1 MHARS
6 KTTACTFGPREMFG
20 GSSSHRDHVSAL
32 NLESTGQIYHSPAQC
47 PKNGD
52 CSKEMP
58 VLNRKHSH
66 KTITITVNPWDF
78 AGLPWFPPVFWANPT
93 SFLSGIHRKRFG
105 ERRTLRFRPLSSWKL
120 GKFLQRSG
128 LAPHW
133 WWWYTYQVH
142 LLYYIY
148 IIDIH
153 VYIYPN
159 VPILLYIQYMYN
171 IYITTTTYYD
181 DSLKRMVTCYKPL
194 CYAYLP

>member
-32 NLESTGQIYHSPAQC
+32 NLESTGQIYHSPAQVV
-47 PKNGD
+47 
-52 CSKEMP
+52 SKKWRLLQI
-58 VLNRKHSH
+58 LNRKHSH

-133 WWWYTYQVH
+133 WWWYTYQGYI
-142 LLYYIY
+142 YYIY
-148 IIDIH
+148 IYILYRYTCIH
-153 VYIYPN
+153 ISQYPYIIIYIYN
-159 VPILLYIQYMYN
+159 NMYIYYNYN
-171 IYITTTTYYD
+171 ILWWLVKTND
-181 DSLKRMVTCYKPL
+181 DML
-194 CYAYLP
+194 